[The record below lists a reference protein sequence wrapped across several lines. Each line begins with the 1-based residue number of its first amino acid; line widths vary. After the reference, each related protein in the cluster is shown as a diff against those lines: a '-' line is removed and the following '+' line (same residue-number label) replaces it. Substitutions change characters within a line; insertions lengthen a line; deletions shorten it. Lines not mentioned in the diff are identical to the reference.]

1 MLFAILLVG
10 IVRDAQ
16 LEIRRRHVGLGSGP
30 QTQSNAPL
38 VPCPGVVA
46 EGDVQLLLQFRVL
59 GPVPLEETKERAI
72 ASSVTENGTHLVA
85 FRQAVARCPE
95 TFIELDVVRFEH
107 RVHIGVLQIG
117 PPLKEEIEE
126 IPAPGPKGHV
136 ERRVPLELQPV
147 ATLQ

>member
-72 ASSVTENGTHLVA
+72 ASSVTENEIGRASCRERVQTLGVDRWVEKSTSGQVQVVDEQVVQRRATEHSSTLSV
-85 FRQAVARCPE
+85 RCE
-95 TFIELDVVRFEH
+95 
-107 RVHIGVLQIG
+107 
-117 PPLKEEIEE
+117 
-126 IPAPGPKGHV
+126 
-136 ERRVPLELQPV
+136 
-147 ATLQ
+147 